1 MNKSLISLKVKLK
14 SNILDDLNQIQKK
27 AVTYTEGPL
36 LIFAGAGTGKTRVIT
51 YRVAYLLEQ
60 GLATPHEI
68 LAITF
73 TNKAAN
79 EMKSRVEQLIGERAQ
94 DMWIRTFHS
103 ACGRILRNEIGILG
117 YDRNFVIYDEL
128 DQIRLITECMKEL
141 DIDRKRFN
149 PKAILN
155 TISVAKEE
163 LIDHEKFAEM
173 VSDFYKQV
181 VSEVYNRYQERL
193 FKANALDFDDLIM
206 LTVIIFRLFPSVLEK
221 YQNRFKYILV
231 DEYQDTNRAQYH
243 FVNLL
248 ASKNRNICVVGD
260 DDQSIYGWRGA
271 DIKNILEFEQDYP
284 DAKVIKLEQNY
295 RSTKLILDAANNV
308 VKNNFSRKE
317 KYLWT
322 NNEMGKKIFRFIAED
337 EHHEAA
343 FVVYEIDRLIKDK
356 NFKYEGFSVFYR
368 THAQSRVIEDLF
380 LKNHVPYKIVGGVRF
395 YDRMEIKDITSYL
408 KLISN
413 PKDIVSLH
421 RIINVPPRGIG
432 KMTISAISKFAHL
445 NKITFNE
452 SLQKYDKNH
461 LLSKNMKR
469 NIKEFIDLIDYLIDY
484 SSKNSLDKLLVK
496 VWTRTGYMKELEDEK
511 ILTSQFR
518 IENLKELLTVV
529 KEFLNENPD
538 GDLNQ
543 FLEEM
548 SLITNI
554 DTYEESEDFAT
565 LMTLHNAKG
574 LEFKVTFIIGM
585 EEGIFPHALSM
596 DSAGELEEERR
607 LFYVGMTRA
616 KKLLYLVNAISRNL
630 YGGIYFNPESRFLRE
645 IPEEIISEIKEP
657 GLTIVREEIERFNIG
672 DRVVHK
678 KWGMGEIV
686 DLKDLAEDIE
696 AYVLFDDFGL
706 KHLLLSYAKL
716 DIITKSDKN

>member
-1 MNKSLISLKVKLK
+1 LNKSLISLKVKLK

-421 RIINVPPRGIG
+421 RIINVPTRGIG

-657 GLTIVREEIERFNIG
+657 GLTTVREEIERFNIG

-678 KWGMGEIV
+678 KWGIGEIV

>member
-103 ACGRILRNEIGILG
+103 ACGRILRNEIVSLG
-117 YDRNFVIYDEL
+117 YDKNFAIYDEL

-260 DDQSIYGWRGA
+260 DDQSIYSWRGA

-295 RSTKLILDAANNV
+295 RSTKLILDAANSV

-356 NFKYEGFSVFYR
+356 NFKYGGFSVFYR

-413 PKDIVSLH
+413 PKDIVNLH

-432 KMTISAISKFAHL
+432 KMTISTISKFAHL

-511 ILTSQFR
+511 TLTSQFR

-554 DTYEESEDFAT
+554 DTYEESEDFVT